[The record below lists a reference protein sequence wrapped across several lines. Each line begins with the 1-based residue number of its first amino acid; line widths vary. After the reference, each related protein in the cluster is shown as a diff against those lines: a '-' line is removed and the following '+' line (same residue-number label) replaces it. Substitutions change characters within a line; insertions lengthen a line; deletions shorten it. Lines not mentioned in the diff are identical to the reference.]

1 MTACVMAAMVLA
13 AGLPFPAEA
22 SENYELRKR
31 VIRLTGIMSTTGDN
45 IEVTRGEY
53 TQMLVNAS
61 PYRSSALKTSST
73 AVFSDV
79 AVCIGSENCFRK
91 WMA

>member
-1 MTACVMAAMVLA
+1 MTACVMAGAVLA
-13 AGLPFPAEA
+13 AGLPLPAEA

-53 TQMLVNAS
+53 AQIS
-61 PYRSSALKTSST
+61 
-73 AVFSDV
+73 
-79 AVCIGSENCFRK
+79 RK
-91 WMA
+91 

>member
-1 MTACVMAAMVLA
+1 MRGYQVTACVMAAMVLA

-45 IEVTRGEY
+45 IEVTRGGICPDQQKMKIYIE
-53 TQMLVNAS
+53 
-61 PYRSSALKTSST
+61 
-73 AVFSDV
+73 
-79 AVCIGSENCFRK
+79 
-91 WMA
+91 

>member
-1 MTACVMAAMVLA
+1 MRGISSDSLCNGGCGLA
-13 AGLPFPAEA
+13 AGLPLPAEA

-53 TQMLVNAS
+53 AQIS
-61 PYRSSALKTSST
+61 
-73 AVFSDV
+73 
-79 AVCIGSENCFRK
+79 RK
-91 WMA
+91 

>member
-1 MTACVMAAMVLA
+1 MKRIAALLTAAMVLA

-53 TQMLVNAS
+53 AQIS
-61 PYRSSALKTSST
+61 
-73 AVFSDV
+73 
-79 AVCIGSENCFRK
+79 RK
-91 WMA
+91 

>member
-1 MTACVMAAMVLA
+1 MAAMVLA

-53 TQMLVNAS
+53 AQIS
-61 PYRSSALKTSST
+61 
-73 AVFSDV
+73 
-79 AVCIGSENCFRK
+79 RK
-91 WMA
+91 

>member
-1 MTACVMAAMVLA
+1 MTACVMAAAVLA
-13 AGLPFPAEA
+13 AGLPLPAEA

-53 TQMLVNAS
+53 AQIS
-61 PYRSSALKTSST
+61 
-73 AVFSDV
+73 
-79 AVCIGSENCFRK
+79 RK
-91 WMA
+91 